1 MPRQLKTTAVAPA
14 TMAEIPSTSPVM
26 AKAFFICSILSP
38 GRPGISVFENGYI
51 YIYNRCSITH
61 TETKSIHS
69 SAEKPKRERKI
80 SNVFKT
86 KRL

>member
-38 GRPGISVFENGYI
+38 GGPGVSFFRNGQS
-51 YIYNRCSITH
+51 YNRCSI
-61 TETKSIHS
+61 
-69 SAEKPKRERKI
+69 
-80 SNVFKT
+80 V
-86 KRL
+86 